1 MLARCIEIYDLP
13 VLGAI
18 KSGRMAA
25 PVSNVSPG
33 EFDLIIKLITLL
45 AAAIP
50 VILFLRT
57 VVIGR
62 SKVIREAASAFKKQI
77 DYLVW
82 GILFLVGSALVYSIG
97 TLLSSFWK

>member
-1 MLARCIEIYDLP
+1 M
-13 VLGAI
+13 
-18 KSGRMAA
+18 
-25 PVSNVSPG
+25 
-33 EFDLIIKLITLL
+33 IKLITLL

-62 SKVIREAASAFKKQI
+62 SKVLREASSSFRKQI

-82 GILFLVGSALVYSIG
+82 GILFIVGSALVYSIG
-97 TLLSSFWK
+97 MLLYSF